1 VFQSIIDTSQ
11 TTMSTDVEFDDFNF
25 DGFLDFVLISDI
37 DGAGNTSRH
46 FWIYDDVQKRFVFNE
61 KLSDQLVGEMVYNF
75 SAKTIETGCSV
86 GMGGDSNIFK
96 FINGELTLVESNREE
111 QVVVNDS
118 TKIKRTIE
126 KLVDGQLKV
135 VEETY
140 EDR

>member
-1 VFQSIIDTSQ
+1 
-11 TTMSTDVEFDDFNF
+11 
-25 DGFLDFVLISDI
+25 
-37 DGAGNTSRH
+37 
-46 FWIYDDVQKRFVFNE
+46 
-61 KLSDQLVGEMVYNF
+61 
-75 SAKTIETGCSV
+75 
-86 GMGGDSNIFK
+86 MGGDSNIFK